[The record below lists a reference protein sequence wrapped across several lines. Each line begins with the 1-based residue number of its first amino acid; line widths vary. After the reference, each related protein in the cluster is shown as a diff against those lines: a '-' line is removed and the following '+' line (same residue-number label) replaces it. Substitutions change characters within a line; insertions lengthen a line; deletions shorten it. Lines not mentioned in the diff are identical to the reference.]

1 MAEGPRVE
9 RVDAERVVIAEHVG
23 TIFQGQ
29 PLPSR
34 LSPQEQD
41 NRRRMLTRVGT
52 EVKRQLAESLHGAAW
67 IALGLEHRPDA
78 VPDRWGQLIHEHG
91 RAEPAPLSAR
101 AIADAFDAVDGEL
114 LILGAPGAGK
124 TATLLDLARVLIER
138 AENDEALPMPVMFH
152 LASWA
157 TKRLPL
163 ADWLVDEL
171 ASPRYEVSRK
181 VA

>member
-1 MAEGPRVE
+1 MAEGSRVE

-29 PLPSR
+29 PPPSR

-52 EVKRQLAESLHGAAW
+52 EVKRRLAESLHGAGW
-67 IALGLEHRPDA
+67 
-78 VPDRWGQLIHEHG
+78 
-91 RAEPAPLSAR
+91 
-101 AIADAFDAVDGEL
+101 
-114 LILGAPGAGK
+114 
-124 TATLLDLARVLIER
+124 TTLDLARVLIER
-138 AENDEALPMPVMFH
+138 AEHDEALPMPVMFH

-157 TKRLPL
+157 TKRPPL

-171 ASPRYEVSRK
+171 VSPRY
-181 VA
+181 